1 MKKLSGFRKSF
12 FAAFMV
18 AGSGLLSSNC
28 SNDDLTVDR
37 TVPAT
42 RAGTFH
48 WKCTNPKC
56 RFSLNGGWQ
65 NYCSQCKEEYSESH
79 GILILTFADY
89 IKNTIGFDTGGGGAG
104 TDFNRIELPDGRFP
118 KTAPEPWYETPCA
131 MKYYNELRNSSQYRL
146 TPGYAEAVEYAWYRT
161 VRILYPKYHN
171 PNTVEREYTRFRLGE
186 GRNLTGFKGSGIL
199 DASEAAVKAFATC
212 R

>member
-89 IKNTIGFDTGGGGAG
+89 IKNTVGFDTGGGGAEA
-104 TDFNRIELPDGRFP
+104 DFNRIELPDGRFP

-131 MKYYNELRNSSQYRL
+131 MKYYNELSNSSQYRL